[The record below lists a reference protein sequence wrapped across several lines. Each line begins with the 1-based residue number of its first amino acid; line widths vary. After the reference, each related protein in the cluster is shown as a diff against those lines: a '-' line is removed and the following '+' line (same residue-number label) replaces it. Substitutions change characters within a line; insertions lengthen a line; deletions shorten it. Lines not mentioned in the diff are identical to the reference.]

1 MSKLILIIVG
11 AAWLAVL
18 LPPMVRA
25 KLHGSPS
32 SSVSNFRRQLNSLES
47 SGGRSQQGQLR
58 NMARPLAP
66 SQQYG
71 NAAARTSRQQ
81 PSRQQPSRQQYGAI
95 SNLTGA
101 LIRPE
106 GVRHHRAPQMLN
118 PKAMVRQRR
127 QNLVVGM
134 AVVVGV
140 SLFLAFTTGSS
151 AFVYLFTVSLLAL
164 CGYCYVLVQLRIK
177 RENERYLRQFRRVA

>member
-1 MSKLILIIVG
+1 LILIIVC

-32 SSVSNFRRQLNSLES
+32 NSVSNFRRQLNSLES

-66 SQQYG
+66 SQQYR
-71 NAAARTSRQQ
+71 NPAARTSRPQQ
-81 PSRQQPSRQQYGAI
+81 GALG
-95 SNLTGA
+95 NLTGA

-106 GVRHHRAPQMLN
+106 GVRHHRAPAMLT
-118 PKAMVRQRR
+118 PQAMVRQRR

-134 AVVVGV
+134 AVVTGI

>member
-32 SSVSNFRRQLNSLES
+32 NSVSNFRRQLNSLES

-66 SQQYG
+66 SQQYRG
-71 NAAARTSRQQ
+71 ATARTSRPQQ
-81 PSRQQPSRQQYGAI
+81 GAL

-106 GVRHHRAPQMLN
+106 GVRHHRAPAMLT
-118 PKAMVRQRR
+118 PQAMVRQRR

-134 AVVVGV
+134 AVVTGV

>member
-1 MSKLILIIVG
+1 MSKLILIIVC

-32 SSVSNFRRQLNSLES
+32 NSVSNFRRQLNSLES

-66 SQQYG
+66 SQQYRS
-71 NAAARTSRQQ
+71 AAARTSRPQ
-81 PSRQQPSRQQYGAI
+81 PSRSQQGGL

-106 GVRHHRAPQMLN
+106 GVRHHRAPAMLT
-118 PKAMVRQRR
+118 PQAMVRQRR

-134 AVVVGV
+134 AVATGI

>member
-32 SSVSNFRRQLNSLES
+32 NSVSNFRRQLNSLES

-66 SQQYG
+66 SQQYRS
-71 NAAARTSRQQ
+71 AAQRTSRPQN
-81 PSRQQPSRQQYGAI
+81 GAL
-95 SNLTGA
+95 SNITGA

-106 GVRHHRAPQMLN
+106 GVRHHRAPAMLN
-118 PKAMVRQRR
+118 PQAMVRQRR

-134 AVVVGV
+134 AVVTGI

-151 AFVYLFTVSLLAL
+151 AFIYLFTASLLAL

-177 RENERYLRQFRRVA
+177 RENERYLRQFRSVA

>member
-32 SSVSNFRRQLNSLES
+32 NSVSNFRRQLNSLES

-66 SQQYG
+66 SQQYRG
-71 NAAARTSRQQ
+71 ATARTSRPQQ
-81 PSRQQPSRQQYGAI
+81 GAL

-106 GVRHHRAPQMLN
+106 GVRHHRAPAMLN
-118 PKAMVRQRR
+118 P
-127 QNLVVGM
+127 
-134 AVVVGV
+134 
-140 SLFLAFTTGSS
+140 
-151 AFVYLFTVSLLAL
+151 
-164 CGYCYVLVQLRIK
+164 
-177 RENERYLRQFRRVA
+177 

>member
-1 MSKLILIIVG
+1 
-11 AAWLAVL
+11 
-18 LPPMVRA
+18 MVRA

-32 SSVSNFRRQLNSLES
+32 NSVSNFRRQLNSLES

-66 SQQYG
+66 SQQYRS
-71 NAAARTSRQQ
+71 AAQRTSRPQQ
-81 PSRQQPSRQQYGAI
+81 GAL
-95 SNLTGA
+95 SNITGA

-106 GVRHHRAPQMLN
+106 GIRHHRAPAMLT
-118 PKAMVRQRR
+118 PQAMVRQRR
-127 QNLVVGM
+127 QNLVVGL
-134 AVVVGV
+134 AVATAI

-164 CGYCYVLVQLRIK
+164 VGYCYVLVQLRIK

>member
-32 SSVSNFRRQLNSLES
+32 NSVSNFRRQLNSLES

-66 SQQYG
+66 SQQYRG
-71 NAAARTSRQQ
+71 ATARTSRPQQ
-81 PSRQQPSRQQYGAI
+81 GAL

-106 GVRHHRAPQMLN
+106 GVRHHRAPAMLN
-118 PKAMVRQRR
+118 PQAMVRQRR

-134 AVVVGV
+134 AVVTGI

>member
-32 SSVSNFRRQLNSLES
+32 NSVSNFRRQLNSLES

-66 SQQYG
+66 SQQYRG
-71 NAAARTSRQQ
+71 ATTRTSRQQ
-81 PSRQQPSRQQYGAI
+81 QGAL

-106 GVRHHRAPQMLN
+106 GVRHHRAPAMLN
-118 PKAMVRQRR
+118 PQAMVRQRR

-134 AVVVGV
+134 AVVTGI

>member
-66 SQQYG
+66 SQQYRS
-71 NAAARTSRQQ
+71 ATARTSRQHQ
-81 PSRQQPSRQQYGAI
+81 GAL

-106 GVRHHRAPQMLN
+106 GVRHHRAPALLN
-118 PKAMVRQRR
+118 PQAMVRQRR

-134 AVVVGV
+134 AVVTGV

-151 AFVYLFTVSLLAL
+151 AFIYLFTLSLLAL

>member
-32 SSVSNFRRQLNSLES
+32 NSVSNFRRQLNSLES

-66 SQQYG
+66 SQQYR
-71 NAAARTSRQQ
+71 NPAARTSRPQQ
-81 PSRQQPSRQQYGAI
+81 GALG
-95 SNLTGA
+95 NLTGA

-106 GVRHHRAPQMLN
+106 GVRHHRAPAMLT
-118 PKAMVRQRR
+118 PQAMVRQRR

-134 AVVVGV
+134 AVVTGI

>member
-1 MSKLILIIVG
+1 MSKLILIIVC

-32 SSVSNFRRQLNSLES
+32 NSVSNFRRQLNSLES

-66 SQQYG
+66 SQQYR
-71 NAAARTSRQQ
+71 NAAARTSRPQQ
-81 PSRQQPSRQQYGAI
+81 GALG
-95 SNLTGA
+95 NLTGA

-106 GVRHHRAPQMLN
+106 GVRHHRAPAMLT
-118 PKAMVRQRR
+118 PQAMVRQRR

-134 AVVVGV
+134 AVVTGI

>member
-32 SSVSNFRRQLNSLES
+32 NSVSNFRRQLNSLES

-66 SQQYG
+66 SQQYRG
-71 NAAARTSRQQ
+71 ATTRTSRPQ
-81 PSRQQPSRQQYGAI
+81 PSRQQQGAL

-106 GVRHHRAPQMLN
+106 GVRHHRAPALLTPQ
-118 PKAMVRQRR
+118 AMVRQRR

-134 AVVVGV
+134 AVVTGI

>member
-25 KLHGSPS
+25 TLHGSPS
-32 SSVSNFRRQLNSLES
+32 NSVSNFRRQLNSLES

-66 SQQYG
+66 SQQYRG
-71 NAAARTSRQQ
+71 VAQRTSRPQQ
-81 PSRQQPSRQQYGAI
+81 GAL
-95 SNLTGA
+95 SNITGA

-106 GVRHHRAPQMLN
+106 GVRHHRAPALLTPQD
-118 PKAMVRQRR
+118 MVRQRR

-134 AVVVGV
+134 AVVTGV

>member
-32 SSVSNFRRQLNSLES
+32 NSVSNFRRQLNSLES

-66 SQQYG
+66 SQQYRG
-71 NAAARTSRQQ
+71 ATARTSRPQQ
-81 PSRQQPSRQQYGAI
+81 GAL

-106 GVRHHRAPQMLN
+106 GVRHHRAPAMLT
-118 PKAMVRQRR
+118 PQAMVRQRR

-134 AVVVGV
+134 AVVTGI

>member
-32 SSVSNFRRQLNSLES
+32 NSVSNFRRQLNSLES

-66 SQQYG
+66 SQQYRG
-71 NAAARTSRQQ
+71 ATARTSRPQQ
-81 PSRQQPSRQQYGAI
+81 GAL

-106 GVRHHRAPQMLN
+106 GVRHHRAPAMLN
-118 PKAMVRQRR
+118 PQAMVRQRR

-134 AVVVGV
+134 AVVTGI

-164 CGYCYVLVQLRIK
+164 VGYCYVLVQLRIK

>member
-32 SSVSNFRRQLNSLES
+32 NSVSNFRRQLNSLES

-66 SQQYG
+66 SQQYRG
-71 NAAARTSRQQ
+71 ATARTSRPQQ
-81 PSRQQPSRQQYGAI
+81 GAL

-106 GVRHHRAPQMLN
+106 GVRHHRAPAMLN
-118 PKAMVRQRR
+118 PQAMVRQRR

-134 AVVVGV
+134 AVATGI

>member
-32 SSVSNFRRQLNSLES
+32 NSVSNFRRQLNSLET

-66 SQQYG
+66 SQQYRG
-71 NAAARTSRQQ
+71 AAARTSRPQQ
-81 PSRQQPSRQQYGAI
+81 GAL
-95 SNLTGA
+95 SNITGA

-106 GVRHHRAPQMLN
+106 GVRHHRAPSLLTPQ
-118 PKAMVRQRR
+118 AMVRQRR
-127 QNLVVGM
+127 QNLVVGL
-134 AVVVGV
+134 AVATAI

-164 CGYCYVLVQLRIK
+164 VGYCYVLVQLRIK

>member
-32 SSVSNFRRQLNSLES
+32 NSVSNFRRQLNSLES

-66 SQQYG
+66 SQQYRS
-71 NAAARTSRQQ
+71 AAQRTSRPQQ
-81 PSRQQPSRQQYGAI
+81 GAL
-95 SNLTGA
+95 SNITGA

-106 GVRHHRAPQMLN
+106 GVRHHRAPAMLT
-118 PKAMVRQRR
+118 PQAMVRQRR

-134 AVVVGV
+134 AVVTGI

-151 AFVYLFTVSLLAL
+151 AFIYLFTVSLLAL

>member
-32 SSVSNFRRQLNSLES
+32 NSVSNFRRQLNSLEN

-66 SQQYG
+66 SPQYRS
-71 NAAARTSRQQ
+71 AAQRTSRPQQ
-81 PSRQQPSRQQYGAI
+81 GPL
-95 SNLTGA
+95 SNITGA

-106 GVRHHRAPQMLN
+106 GIRHHRAPALLTPQ
-118 PKAMVRQRR
+118 AMVRQRR

-134 AVVVGV
+134 AVVTGI

-164 CGYCYVLVQLRIK
+164 VGYCYVLVQLRIK

>member
-32 SSVSNFRRQLNSLES
+32 NSVSNFRRQLNSLES

-66 SQQYG
+66 SQQYR
-71 NAAARTSRQQ
+71 NAAARTSRPQQ
-81 PSRQQPSRQQYGAI
+81 GALG
-95 SNLTGA
+95 NLTGA

-106 GVRHHRAPQMLN
+106 GVRHHRAPAMLT
-118 PKAMVRQRR
+118 PQAMVRQRR

-134 AVVVGV
+134 AVVTGI

-151 AFVYLFTVSLLAL
+151 AFIYLFTVSLLAL

>member
-32 SSVSNFRRQLNSLES
+32 NSVSNFRRQLNSLES

-66 SQQYG
+66 SQQYRG
-71 NAAARTSRQQ
+71 ATTRTSRPQPLRPQQ
-81 PSRQQPSRQQYGAI
+81 GAL

-106 GVRHHRAPQMLN
+106 GVRHHRAPAMLT
-118 PKAMVRQRR
+118 PQAMVRQRR

-134 AVVVGV
+134 AVVTGI
-140 SLFLAFTTGSS
+140 SLFLAFTTGSN
-151 AFVYLFTVSLLAL
+151 AFIYLFTVGLLAL

>member
-32 SSVSNFRRQLNSLES
+32 NSVSNFRRQLNSLES

-66 SQQYG
+66 SQQYRS
-71 NAAARTSRQQ
+71 AAQRTSRPQQ
-81 PSRQQPSRQQYGAI
+81 GAL

-101 LIRPE
+101 VIRPE
-106 GVRHHRAPQMLN
+106 GVRHHRAPAMLN
-118 PKAMVRQRR
+118 PQAMVRQRR

-134 AVVVGV
+134 AVVTGI

-151 AFVYLFTVSLLAL
+151 AFIYLFTASLLAL

>member
-66 SQQYG
+66 SQQFRS
-71 NAAARTSRQQ
+71 AAQRTSRPQQ
-81 PSRQQPSRQQYGAI
+81 GAL

-106 GVRHHRAPQMLN
+106 GVRHHRAPAMLT
-118 PKAMVRQRR
+118 PQAMVRQRR

-134 AVVVGV
+134 AVVTGI

-151 AFVYLFTVSLLAL
+151 AFIYLFTVSLLAL

>member
-32 SSVSNFRRQLNSLES
+32 NSVSNFRRQLNSLES
-47 SGGRSQQGQLR
+47 SGGRSQHGQLR

-66 SQQYG
+66 SQQYRS
-71 NAAARTSRQQ
+71 AAQRTSRPQQ
-81 PSRQQPSRQQYGAI
+81 GAL
-95 SNLTGA
+95 SNITGA

-106 GVRHHRAPQMLN
+106 GVRHHRAPAMLT
-118 PKAMVRQRR
+118 PQAMVRQRR

-134 AVVVGV
+134 AVVTGI

-151 AFVYLFTVSLLAL
+151 AFIYLFTVGLLAL

>member
-1 MSKLILIIVG
+1 MNKLILIIVG

-47 SGGRSQQGQLR
+47 SGGRSQQNQLR

-66 SQQYG
+66 SQQYRR
-71 NAAARTSRQQ
+71 ATARTSRSQQ
-81 PSRQQPSRQQYGAI
+81 GAL

-106 GVRHHRAPQMLN
+106 GVRHHRAPALLTPQ
-118 PKAMVRQRR
+118 AMVRQRR

-134 AVVVGV
+134 AVVVGI

-177 RENERYLRQFRRVA
+177 HENERYLRQFRRVA

>member
-32 SSVSNFRRQLNSLES
+32 NSVSNFRRQLNSLES

-66 SQQYG
+66 SQQYRG
-71 NAAARTSRQQ
+71 ATARTSRPQQ
-81 PSRQQPSRQQYGAI
+81 GAL

-106 GVRHHRAPQMLN
+106 GVRHHRAPAMLN
-118 PKAMVRQRR
+118 PQAMVRQRR

-134 AVVVGV
+134 AVVTGI

-164 CGYCYVLVQLRIK
+164 CGYCFK
-177 RENERYLRQFRRVA
+177 RRSRVADAWHTDFVLDIYFVEHIK

>member
-32 SSVSNFRRQLNSLES
+32 NSVSNFRRQLNSLES

-66 SQQYG
+66 SQQYRS
-71 NAAARTSRQQ
+71 AAQRTSRPQQ
-81 PSRQQPSRQQYGAI
+81 GAL
-95 SNLTGA
+95 SNITGA

-106 GVRHHRAPQMLN
+106 GVRHHRAPAMLT
-118 PKAMVRQRR
+118 PQAMVRQRR
-127 QNLVVGM
+127 QNLVVGL
-134 AVVVGV
+134 AVVTGI
-140 SLFLAFTTGSS
+140 SLFLAFTTGSN
-151 AFVYLFTVSLLAL
+151 AFIYLFTVGLLAL

>member
-32 SSVSNFRRQLNSLES
+32 NSVSNFRRQLNSLES

-66 SQQYG
+66 SQQYRSV
-71 NAAARTSRQQ
+71 AQRTARPQQ
-81 PSRQQPSRQQYGAI
+81 GAL

-106 GVRHHRAPQMLN
+106 GVRHHRAPAMLN
-118 PKAMVRQRR
+118 PQAMVRQRR

-134 AVVVGV
+134 AVVTGI

-151 AFVYLFTVSLLAL
+151 AFIYLFTVSLLAL

-177 RENERYLRQFRRVA
+177 RENERYLRQFRRLMRNCTNT

>member
-32 SSVSNFRRQLNSLES
+32 NSVSNFRRQLNSLES

-66 SQQYG
+66 SQQYRG
-71 NAAARTSRQQ
+71 VAQRTSRPQQ
-81 PSRQQPSRQQYGAI
+81 GAL
-95 SNLTGA
+95 SNITGA

-106 GVRHHRAPQMLN
+106 GVRHHRAPALLTPQ
-118 PKAMVRQRR
+118 AMVRQRR

-134 AVVVGV
+134 AVVTGV

>member
-32 SSVSNFRRQLNSLES
+32 NSVSNFRRQLNSLES

-66 SQQYG
+66 SQQYR
-71 NAAARTSRQQ
+71 NAAARTSRPQQ
-81 PSRQQPSRQQYGAI
+81 GAL

-106 GVRHHRAPQMLN
+106 GVRHHRAPAMLT
-118 PKAMVRQRR
+118 PQAMVRQRR
-127 QNLVVGM
+127 QNLVVGL
-134 AVVVGV
+134 AVVVGI

>member
-32 SSVSNFRRQLNSLES
+32 NSVSNFRRQLNSLES

-66 SQQYG
+66 SQQYRS
-71 NAAARTSRQQ
+71 AAQRTSRPQQ
-81 PSRQQPSRQQYGAI
+81 GAL
-95 SNLTGA
+95 SNITGA

-106 GVRHHRAPQMLN
+106 GVRHHRAPAMLT
-118 PKAMVRQRR
+118 PQAMVRQRR

-134 AVVVGV
+134 AVVTGI

-151 AFVYLFTVSLLAL
+151 AFIYLFTVGLLAL

>member
-32 SSVSNFRRQLNSLES
+32 NSVSNFRRQLNSLES

-66 SQQYG
+66 SQQYRS
-71 NAAARTSRQQ
+71 AAQRTSRPQQ
-81 PSRQQPSRQQYGAI
+81 GAL
-95 SNLTGA
+95 SNITGA

-106 GVRHHRAPQMLN
+106 GVRHHRAPAMLN
-118 PKAMVRQRR
+118 PQAMVRQRR

-134 AVVVGV
+134 AVVTGI

-151 AFVYLFTVSLLAL
+151 AFIYLFTVSLLAL

>member
-32 SSVSNFRRQLNSLES
+32 NSVSNFRRQLNSLES

-66 SQQYG
+66 SQQYRS
-71 NAAARTSRQQ
+71 AAQRTSRPQQ
-81 PSRQQPSRQQYGAI
+81 GAL
-95 SNLTGA
+95 SNITGA

-106 GVRHHRAPQMLN
+106 GVRHHRAPAILTPQ
-118 PKAMVRQRR
+118 AMVRQRR

-134 AVVVGV
+134 AVVTGI

-151 AFVYLFTVSLLAL
+151 AFIYLFTVGLLAL

-177 RENERYLRQFRRVA
+177 RENERYLRQFRRIA

>member
-1 MSKLILIIVG
+1 
-11 AAWLAVL
+11 
-18 LPPMVRA
+18 
-25 KLHGSPS
+25 
-32 SSVSNFRRQLNSLES
+32 VSNFRRQLNSLES

-66 SQQYG
+66 SQQYRS
-71 NAAARTSRQQ
+71 AAARNSRPQQ
-81 PSRQQPSRQQYGAI
+81 GAL
-95 SNLTGA
+95 SNITGA

-106 GVRHHRAPQMLN
+106 GVRHHRAPAMLT
-118 PKAMVRQRR
+118 PQAMVRQRR
-127 QNLVVGM
+127 QNLVVGL
-134 AVVVGV
+134 AVATAI

-164 CGYCYVLVQLRIK
+164 VGYCYVLVQLRIK

>member
-32 SSVSNFRRQLNSLES
+32 NSVSNFRRQLNSLES

-66 SQQYG
+66 SQQYRSV
-71 NAAARTSRQQ
+71 AQRTSRPQQ
-81 PSRQQPSRQQYGAI
+81 GAL

-106 GVRHHRAPQMLN
+106 GVRHHRAPAMLN
-118 PKAMVRQRR
+118 PQAVVRQRR

-134 AVVVGV
+134 AVVTGI

>member
-32 SSVSNFRRQLNSLES
+32 NSVSNFRRQLNSLES

-66 SQQYG
+66 SQQYRS
-71 NAAARTSRQQ
+71 AAQRTSRPQQ
-81 PSRQQPSRQQYGAI
+81 GAL

-106 GVRHHRAPQMLN
+106 GVRHHRAPALLTPQ
-118 PKAMVRQRR
+118 AMVRQRR

-134 AVVVGV
+134 AVVTGV

>member
-32 SSVSNFRRQLNSLES
+32 NSVSNFRRQLNSLES

-66 SQQYG
+66 SQQYRS
-71 NAAARTSRQQ
+71 AAQRTSRPQQ
-81 PSRQQPSRQQYGAI
+81 GAL

-106 GVRHHRAPQMLN
+106 GVRHHRAPAMLT
-118 PKAMVRQRR
+118 PQAMVRQRR

-134 AVVVGV
+134 AVVTGI

-151 AFVYLFTVSLLAL
+151 AFIYLFTVSLLAL